1 MTQKPKKKKSVERE
15 TVIKKVDNSNNNK
28 DSNQQITNVK
38 VIVNTGDKSKKPKRR
53 RKVIKIDKSKIDNLE
68 RLKEEY
74 TQLKDTLDKGKID
87 LPPDFIINTNNL
99 GKINTNK
106 EIDLITSELQSKI
119 IKMKG
124 LLESIKKKQS
134 SQSSQPI
141 GAGGF
146 FPIPPIRPG
155 FNPIP
160 QQQIILPPQ
169 IPNTPQTPN
178 INPQVPNT
186 PNITPQRPNI
196 NPQVPNNNRSQL
208 LDDFDKFKVYYAEFE
223 KERKDKSIK
232 PDLTQYLTE
241 IFELQNN
248 INDIESNWAKNL
260 SKTDD
265 IYKEIKKIKNTVNY
279 QNALIDK
286 LWNIYNTLSLMRGDI
301 EQNNKKNDLLDR
313 IIITIQEDEI
323 SGVEVNKISDESKI
337 LLKSTPSNKDSLV
350 LNSKFN
356 TIVEEYDNIIEN
368 YNKLLQ
374 KLDKDKNI
382 TNQTYGQFRTARID
396 PLLKRADT
404 FNVDL
409 VSFLN
414 QTNDKNIRVKGDDL
428 LLGMNKLIDVINKN
442 WMNRYDKPV
451 GLLPF
456 DKSKETS
463 ISTGYTK
470 QLKDIDMSL
479 VENTLP
485 TTQDKLLEDWFDT
498 NEISKISRDYFYL
511 LNPMFNKDNLK
522 TVKWIIEKPDSE
534 LPKEEDIGGDLTKI
548 TKTVKTNYGKAF
560 VGISNKLKPTYQQM
574 TNKSNFEIFLTT
586 TFEMKQYNSQVFA
599 DSNFR
604 KNIQGASELDIEW
617 AYIYL
622 FFIRKLNGQIYTK
635 NERNIELYKW
645 ISTQVGEDLINDR
658 DTTKRTQI
666 IEELN
671 TKLINLVLN
680 DTVKPA
686 KDIDD
691 IDADLDNLHN
701 DVQGNTTKPVVDLTD
716 SQKKAMENLHYQ
728 ALYNSA
734 KYYINLINND
744 AIPKSSDSDY
754 EKFWKFLVRWVQ
766 PPDTRYQDIL
776 NNEELQKQLLNEFVE
791 KFNKYDTYFKNLPK

>member
-1 MTQKPKKKKSVERE
+1 
-15 TVIKKVDNSNNNK
+15 
-28 DSNQQITNVK
+28 
-38 VIVNTGDKSKKPKRR
+38 
-53 RKVIKIDKSKIDNLE
+53 
-68 RLKEEY
+68 
-74 TQLKDTLDKGKID
+74 
-87 LPPDFIINTNNL
+87 
-99 GKINTNK
+99 
-106 EIDLITSELQSKI
+106 
-119 IKMKG
+119 
-124 LLESIKKKQS
+124 
-134 SQSSQPI
+134 
-141 GAGGF
+141 
-146 FPIPPIRPG
+146 
-155 FNPIP
+155 
-160 QQQIILPPQ
+160 
-169 IPNTPQTPN
+169 
-178 INPQVPNT
+178 
-186 PNITPQRPNI
+186 
-196 NPQVPNNNRSQL
+196 
-208 LDDFDKFKVYYAEFE
+208 
-223 KERKDKSIK
+223 
-232 PDLTQYLTE
+232 
-241 IFELQNN
+241 
-248 INDIESNWAKNL
+248 
-260 SKTDD
+260 
-265 IYKEIKKIKNTVNY
+265 
-279 QNALIDK
+279 
-286 LWNIYNTLSLMRGDI
+286 
-301 EQNNKKNDLLDR
+301 
-313 IIITIQEDEI
+313 
-323 SGVEVNKISDESKI
+323 
-337 LLKSTPSNKDSLV
+337 
-350 LNSKFN
+350 
-356 TIVEEYDNIIEN
+356 
-368 YNKLLQ
+368 
-374 KLDKDKNI
+374 
-382 TNQTYGQFRTARID
+382 
-396 PLLKRADT
+396 
-404 FNVDL
+404 
-409 VSFLN
+409 
-414 QTNDKNIRVKGDDL
+414 
-428 LLGMNKLIDVINKN
+428 
-442 WMNRYDKPV
+442 MNRYDKPV